1 MEENSAS
8 EKQNGKERLE
18 QEREIAKRR
27 VASKQQWVLTF
38 PLRVVF
44 QAIQKLPLWFL
55 LQIDP
60 N

>member
-27 VASKQQWVLTF
+27 VASKE
-38 PLRVVF
+38 
-44 QAIQKLPLWFL
+44 
-55 LQIDP
+55 
-60 N
+60 